1 MEKMM
6 ALLEDL
12 PWEVG
17 PYPGSRIKIYPFIEG
32 TPFFCGVLD
41 LESGA
46 VLEEHEENF
55 NELSFVIKWD
65 ATIEGKECPEG
76 SYFYTPAG
84 NKHGPFTT
92 REGCQF
98 LIVKFSP

>member
-1 MEKMM
+1 MP
-6 ALLEDL
+6 APSIPPLIT
-12 PWEVG
+12 V
-17 PYPGSRIKIYPFIEG
+17 S
-32 TPFFCGVLD
+32 
-41 LESGA
+41 
-46 VLEEHEENF
+46 EHEEPF
-55 NELSFVIKWD
+55 NELSFVIKGD
-65 ATIEGKECPEG
+65 AIIEGKECPEG

>member
-1 MEKMM
+1 MSGSANDIHIDDLKAPVLTPMQKM
-6 ALLEDL
+6 
-12 PWEVG
+12 
-17 PYPGSRIKIYPFIEG
+17 
-32 TPFFCGVLD
+32 VLD
-41 LESGA
+41 GFAGVDVVFTPGA

-55 NELSFVIKWD
+55 NELSFVIKGD